1 MKNAAM
7 HLNSAQPLPSAATR
21 DGLGEGLLI
30 AGKEK
35 KVVVL
40 CADLAESTRT
50 VAFKKK
56 FPDRFIEVG
65 VAEQN
70 LVTIASGMASMG
82 KIPFAASFAAFSP
95 GRNWEQ
101 IRTTICYNNVAVK
114 IAGCHAGLSVGPD
127 GATHQALEDVALM
140 RILPNMTVIVP
151 CDAIEAAKATIAA
164 AQHPSPVYL
173 RFGREKTPTITTQE
187 TPFSIGKANIIIESN
202 NPSCALIANGILV
215 SEALLAAETLK
226 KEYGIETLVINCHTV
241 KPLDEKTILDAA
253 RRCGKIV
260 TAEEHQ
266 KAGGLGSAIA
276 EFLAQSDVPTPMRLV
291 AVDDSFG
298 ESGTAEELLKKYHL
312 TAKDIVAKVQ
322 ELVSSHEPPS
332 EGAVEGERITR
343 REGTALILSNGTTVR
358 TIPELHYALMSM
370 SDGDFSK
377 HMEKGSNDFAE
388 WIRAEFEDHSL
399 ANALEKCT
407 TKEHVAAVLAFRK

>member
-21 DGLGEGLLI
+21 DGLGEGLLL
-30 AGKEK
+30 AGKDK
-35 KVVVL
+35 RIVVL

-50 VAFKKK
+50 LVFKKK

-70 LVTIASGMASMG
+70 LVTVASGLAAMG

-101 IRTTICYNNVAVK
+101 IRTTICYNNVPVK
-114 IAGCHAGLSVGPD
+114 IAGCHAGLTVGPD

-140 RILPNMTVIVP
+140 RTLPNMTVIVP
-151 CDAIEAAKATIAA
+151 CDAVEAAKATIAA
-164 AQHPSPVYL
+164 AEHPGPVYL

-187 TPFSIGKANIIIESN
+187 TPFTIGKANILIDSD
-202 NPSCALIANGILV
+202 NPSCAIIANGILV

-312 TAKDIVAKVQ
+312 TAKDIVA
-322 ELVSSHEPPS
+322 
-332 EGAVEGERITR
+332 
-343 REGTALILSNGTTVR
+343 
-358 TIPELHYALMSM
+358 
-370 SDGDFSK
+370 
-377 HMEKGSNDFAE
+377 
-388 WIRAEFEDHSL
+388 
-399 ANALEKCT
+399 
-407 TKEHVAAVLAFRK
+407 